1 MNIEKG
7 KIIAIDKH
15 FPKILEILS
24 NNEYIT
30 SIKISKILQI
40 SEKTAR
46 VKLNQLSKILKEN
59 GANIESKKGIGYIIK
74 IYDKEKYNTFFND
87 ITNKTF
93 DYDLDLLLL
102 LLWEN
107 NYIKIEELMD
117 IMYISRTGIT
127 KELKYIEIFLKN
139 YSLKLDRRPN
149 YGINI
154 LGEEFIKRMLIL
166 DINKKKE
173 RL

>member
-1 MNIEKG
+1 
-7 KIIAIDKH
+7 
-15 FPKILEILS
+15 
-24 NNEYIT
+24 
-30 SIKISKILQI
+30 
-40 SEKTAR
+40 
-46 VKLNQLSKILKEN
+46 
-59 GANIESKKGIGYIIK
+59 
-74 IYDKEKYNTFFND
+74 
-87 ITNKTF
+87 
-93 DYDLDLLLL
+93 
-102 LLWEN
+102 
-107 NYIKIEELMD
+107 MD